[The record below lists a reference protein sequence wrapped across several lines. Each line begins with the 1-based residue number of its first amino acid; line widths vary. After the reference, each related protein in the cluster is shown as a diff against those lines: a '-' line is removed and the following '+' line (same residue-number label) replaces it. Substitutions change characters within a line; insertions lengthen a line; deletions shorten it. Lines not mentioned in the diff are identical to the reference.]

1 MSMNKG
7 VNKVSIDEI
16 YIPQPIKSIIDGKAY
31 SLDDVGMSKS
41 RVILFDDMVLKI
53 GEADVH
59 TAEEVSM
66 MRWLSGKASVPRVIE
81 HIAENGMSYLLMSR
95 IKGRMAC
102 DEYYLERPEK
112 MVKLLAVALR
122 SLWSVDI
129 SDCPVSQNLDRE
141 LKEAEFNVRNGL
153 VDVNAVQPE
162 TFGEGGF
169 KDPEE
174 LLEWLKENKPPID
187 PVLSHGDFCLPNI
200 FFDGDNVSGYIDIG
214 NSGVGD
220 KWRDI
225 SLCYRSL
232 KNNMNGGYGGKVY
245 DNFDP
250 DILFDELKIEPNHER
265 LRYWLLLDE
274 LF

>member
-1 MSMNKG
+1 MNNG
-7 VNKVSIDEI
+7 ANKVSIDEI

-31 SLDDVGMSKS
+31 SVDDVGMSKS

-53 GEADVH
+53 GEADIH

-174 LLEWLKENKPPID
+174 LLEWLKENKPPIE

-220 KWRDI
+220 KWRDV